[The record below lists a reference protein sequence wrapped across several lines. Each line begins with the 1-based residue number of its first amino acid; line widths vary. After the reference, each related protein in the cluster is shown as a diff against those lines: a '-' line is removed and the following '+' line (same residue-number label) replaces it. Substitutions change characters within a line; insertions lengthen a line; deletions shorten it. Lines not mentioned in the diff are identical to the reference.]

1 MLDGSSGA
9 PSAGVVGSVG
19 KQVGSSALA
28 ATGTLPDW
36 CKDAVDARRTLRWDS
51 E

>member
-19 KQVGSSALA
+19 KEVGSSAFV
-28 ATGTLPDW
+28 ATGALPDW

>member
-19 KQVGSSALA
+19 KQVGSSVFA
-28 ATGTLPDW
+28 AAGALPDW
-36 CKDAVDARRTLRWDS
+36 CKDAVDAR
-51 E
+51 